1 MKININDVNTF
12 EDKWWQIELECDM
25 PSHNNLNSK
34 YFAKTNV
41 FTLSF
46 VIEAKDKAQA
56 LNRASEVAYQAFITN
71 ENISS
76 IKMLDRKIWEGGSSS
91 LAELQSKLNTYN
103 LV

>member
-1 MKININDVNTF
+1 MKININDKNTF
-12 EDKWWQIELECDM
+12 EDKWWLVELECDM
-25 PSHNNLNSK
+25 PRYSNLNSK

-46 VIEAKDKAQA
+46 VIEAKNKAQA

-76 IKMLDRKIWEGGSSS
+76 IKMLDRKICEGGSSS
-91 LAELQSKLNTYN
+91 LAELQSKINAYN

>member
-1 MKININDVNTF
+1 MQIKINDTNTF
-12 EDKWWQIELECDM
+12 EDKWWLVALECDM
-25 PSHNNLNSK
+25 PNHNNLNSK

-56 LNRASEVAYQAFITN
+56 LIRASEIAYQVLIAN

-76 IKMLDRKIWEGGSSS
+76 IKMLDRKICEGGSSS
-91 LAELQSKLNTYN
+91 LAELQSKLNAYN

>member
-1 MKININDVNTF
+1 MKININDNNTF
-12 EDKWWQIELECDM
+12 EDKWWLVELECDM
-25 PSHNNLNSK
+25 PNRNNLNSK

-76 IKMLDRKIWEGGSSS
+76 IKMLDRKICEESSS
-91 LAELQSKLNTYN
+91 LAELQSKLNAYN

>member
-1 MKININDVNTF
+1 MQIKINNNNTF
-12 EDKWWQIELECDM
+12 EDKWYVELECDM
-25 PSHNNLNSK
+25 PHNINLNSK

-46 VIEAKDKAQA
+46 VIEAKNKAQA
-56 LNRASEVAYQAFITN
+56 IIRASEVAYQVLIAN

-76 IKMLDRKIWEGGSSS
+76 IKMLDRKTFESSSS
-91 LAELQSKLNTYN
+91 LAEPQSKLNTYN

>member
-1 MKININDVNTF
+1 MQIKINDTNTF
-12 EDKWWQIELECDM
+12 EDKWWLVALECDM
-25 PSHNNLNSK
+25 PNHNNLNSK

-56 LNRASEVAYQAFITN
+56 LIRASEIAYQVLIAN

-76 IKMLDRKIWEGGSSS
+76 IKMLDRKTCKSNSS
-91 LAELQSKLNTYN
+91 LVEPQNKLNTYN

>member
-1 MKININDVNTF
+1 MQININDANTF
-12 EDKWWQIELECDM
+12 GDKLWLVALECDV
-25 PSHNNLNSK
+25 PHNSDLNSK

-46 VIEAKDKAQA
+46 IIEAEDEAQA
-56 LNRASEVAYQAFITN
+56 LERASEVNYQAFIAN

-76 IKMLDRKIWEGGSSS
+76 IEMLDRKICEGRSSD
-91 LAELQSKLNTYN
+91 LAELQTELDAYN

>member
-1 MKININDVNTF
+1 MQIKINNNNTF
-12 EDKWWQIELECDM
+12 EDKWYVELECDM
-25 PSHNNLNSK
+25 PHNINLNSK

-46 VIEAKDKAQA
+46 VIEAKNKAQA
-56 LNRASEVAYQAFITN
+56 LIRASEVAYQVLIAN

-76 IKMLDRKIWEGGSSS
+76 IKMLDRKTFESSSS
-91 LAELQSKLNTYN
+91 LAEPQSKLNTYN

>member
-1 MKININDVNTF
+1 MNININDNNTF
-12 EDKWWQIELECDM
+12 EDKWWHVELECDM
-25 PSHNNLNSK
+25 PNHNNLNSK

-56 LNRASEVAYQAFITN
+56 LERASELNYQAFITN

-76 IKMLDRKIWEGGSSS
+76 IEMLDRKICEGRSSS
-91 LAELQSKLNTYN
+91 LVELQTKLNAYN

>member
-1 MKININDVNTF
+1 MKININDNNTF
-12 EDKWWQIELECDM
+12 EDKWWLVELECDM
-25 PSHNNLNSK
+25 PRNSNLNSK

-46 VIEAKDKAQA
+46 VIKAKDEAQA
-56 LNRASEVAYQAFITN
+56 RNRASEVAYQAFIPY
-71 ENISS
+71 EDISS
-76 IKMLDRKIWEGGSSS
+76 IKMLDRKTCESSSS

>member
-1 MKININDVNTF
+1 MKININDNNTF
-12 EDKWWQIELECDM
+12 EDKWWLVELECDM
-25 PSHNNLNSK
+25 PNHNNLNSK

-56 LNRASEVAYQAFITN
+56 LERASEVAYQAFITN

-76 IKMLDRKIWEGGSSS
+76 IKMLDRKIYEGDGSS
-91 LAELQSKLNTYN
+91 LAELQNKLNAYS

>member
-1 MKININDVNTF
+1 MKININDNNTF
-12 EDKWWQIELECDM
+12 EDKWWHIELECDM
-25 PSHNNLNSK
+25 PNHNNLNSK

-46 VIEAKDKAQA
+46 VIEAKDETQA
-56 LNRASEVAYQAFITN
+56 RNRASEVAYQAFIPN
-71 ENISS
+71 EDISS
-76 IKMLDRKIWEGGSSS
+76 IKMLDRKICEGKSSS

>member
-12 EDKWWQIELECDM
+12 EDKWWHVELECDM

-46 VIEAKDKAQA
+46 VIEAKDEAQA
-56 LNRASEVAYQAFITN
+56 LNRASEVAYQAFIPN
-71 ENISS
+71 EDISS
-76 IKMLDRKIWEGGSSS
+76 IKMLDRKICEGKSSS

>member
-1 MKININDVNTF
+1 MKININDNNTF
-12 EDKWWQIELECDM
+12 EDKWWLVELECDM
-25 PSHNNLNSK
+25 PRYNNLNSK

-46 VIEAKDKAQA
+46 VIEAKDEAQA
-56 LNRASEVAYQAFITN
+56 LNRASEVTYQAFITN

-76 IKMLDRKIWEGGSSS
+76 IKMLDRKICEGGSST

>member
-1 MKININDVNTF
+1 MKININDENTF
-12 EDKWWQIELECDM
+12 ENKWWLVELECDM
-25 PSHNNLNSK
+25 PNHNNLNSK

-76 IKMLDRKIWEGGSSS
+76 IKMLDRKTFESSSS
-91 LAELQSKLNTYN
+91 LAEPQSKLNTYN